1 MNIFVTKLDSSTQ
14 SEDLRTLFE
23 QFGSVSSA
31 KVIIDRE
38 TGNSKCFGFVE
49 INDETE
55 GMNAIN
61 ALNDTT
67 FQGSLIVVK
76 RSRDTQDDHRD
87 NSNKREFHDNRDNR
101 DNQEN
106 RGNRDN
112 QENGNSH
119 RIKKVLTKKID
130 RQDNNRPEKNSSRNF
145 DHNTR
150 PDFRPGTSNNTSPSK
165 NSFDNDDSFEINDEE
180 KSYDNNIDLGP
191 SRLNKFIPDKKATKK
206 GKNSEIRKKAK
217 KYNKNSERKNFK
229 TKLYSMTEDDDD
241 F

>member
-1 MNIFVTKLDSSTQ
+1 VNIFVTKLDSSTQ

-76 RSRDTQDDHRD
+76 RSRDTQNNHRD
-87 NSNKREFHDNRDNR
+87 DSNKREFHDNRDSR
-101 DNQEN
+101 DNQ
-106 RGNRDN
+106 G
-112 QENGNSH
+112 NGNSH
-119 RIKKVLTKKID
+119 RIKKVLTKKRD
-130 RQDNNRPEKNSSRNF
+130 RSDHNRPEKNSSRDF

-150 PDFRPGTSNNTSPSK
+150 PDFRPGPSNNTNPST
-165 NSFDNDDSFEINDEE
+165 NSFDNDDFFETNDEE
-180 KSYDNNIDLGP
+180 KSYDSNIDLGP
-191 SRLNKFIPDKKATKK
+191 SRLNKFTPDKKATKK
-206 GKNSEIRKKAK
+206 GKNSELKKKTK

-229 TKLYSMTEDDDD
+229 AKLYSMTDDDD